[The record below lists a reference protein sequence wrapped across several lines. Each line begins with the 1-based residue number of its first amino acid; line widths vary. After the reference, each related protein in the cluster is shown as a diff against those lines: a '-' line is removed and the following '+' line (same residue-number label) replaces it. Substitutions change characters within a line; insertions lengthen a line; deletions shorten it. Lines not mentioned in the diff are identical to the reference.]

1 MLKMKGW
8 KKVFQ
13 ASRNKTKT
21 ETVILILD
29 KTDFKPK
36 IVIRDK
42 VGYIMIKR
50 SIYQENNICK
60 FICTQD

>member
-1 MLKMKGW
+1 MKGW

-42 VGYIMIKR
+42 VGYYIMIKR
-50 SIYQENNICK
+50 SIYQENNNCK

>member
-13 ASRNKTKT
+13 ASRNKTKA

-50 SIYQENNICK
+50 SIYQENNCK